1 MLSILKRCTL
11 PLFLFIAATA
21 FAYPRAGQEA
31 PDFSSVDINGKE
43 QSLKQYKGKIVI
55 LEWTNPECP
64 HVRKHYVGS
73 KNIPNMQKEFT
84 KNPNIIWLLICSS
97 APGKEGHKTPDEW
110 KELLTK
116 FDASPTSVLID
127 DSGAIA
133 KLYGV
138 TRTPEFI
145 IIGSDGTIEYRGAV
159 DTIPS
164 ADPEDIQNPINR
176 ELIRE
181 SINNLLKGN
190 PIYTTETIPYGCPI
204 RS

>member
-1 MLSILKRCTL
+1 MT
-11 PLFLFIAATA
+11 ATV

-31 PDFSSVDINGKE
+31 PDFSSVDITGRD
-43 QSLKQYKGKIVI
+43 QSLKLYKGKIIV

-64 HVRKHYVGS
+64 FVRKHYVGS

-97 APGKEGHKTPDEW
+97 APGQEGHKTPEEW
-110 KELLTK
+110 KTILSQY
-116 FDASPTSVLID
+116 DASPTAMIID
-127 DSGAIA
+127 DSGSLA

-138 TRTPEFI
+138 TRTPEFV
-145 IIGSDGTIEYRGAV
+145 IIGGDGNIAYRGAV

-164 ADPEDIQNPINR
+164 SDPEDIQNPINR
-176 ELIRE
+176 ELIQE
-181 SINNLLKGN
+181 SLNNLLKGN

-204 RS
+204 KF